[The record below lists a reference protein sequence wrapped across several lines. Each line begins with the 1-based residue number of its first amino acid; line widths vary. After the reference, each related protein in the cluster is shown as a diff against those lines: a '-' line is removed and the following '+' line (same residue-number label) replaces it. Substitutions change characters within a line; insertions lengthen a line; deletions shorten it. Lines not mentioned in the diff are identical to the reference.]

1 MKTHKARR
9 FLVRNKTCYISLF
22 LGLLIIGF
30 SSCKT
35 ATPQIDFG
43 ALVDASR
50 RMGVE
55 IEYTDNQKLYLEGA
69 SWIGVPYRNGGNTK
83 KGIDCSGFTKQV
95 FSNVYSLQLERTTGG
110 QKKQTKK
117 IAKRNLKEGDLVFF
131 SSPNSRGKLAHV
143 GIYLK
148 DDLFIHASTSRG
160 VIVSNLKSQYYKKHW
175 LYGGRI

>member
-1 MKTHKARR
+1 MRIKIQN
-9 FLVRNKTCYISLF
+9 LILLF
-22 LGLLIIGF
+22 GLLVFGL

-35 ATPQIDFG
+35 STPQVDYG
-43 ALVDASR
+43 ALVNASR
-50 RMGVE
+50 KMGVE

-69 SWIGVPYRNGGNTK
+69 SWIGTPYRNGGNTRS
-83 KGIDCSGFTKQV
+83 GIDCSGFTKQV
-95 FSNVYSLQLERTTGG
+95 FSKVYAYPLERTTGG
-110 QKKQTKK
+110 QRKQTKK

-131 SSPNSRGKLAHV
+131 SSNNSRGKVAHV

>member
-1 MKTHKARR
+1 M
-9 FLVRNKTCYISLF
+9 RNKTYYLLLLSGFLIFSLS
-22 LGLLIIGF
+22 G
-30 SSCKT
+30 CKT
-35 ATPQIDFG
+35 AAPKIDYG

-50 RMGVE
+50 KMGVE

-69 SWIGVPYRNGGNTK
+69 NWIGVPYRTGGNTK
-83 KGIDCSGFTKQV
+83 KGVDCSGFTKQV
-95 FSNVYSLQLERTTGG
+95 FSNVYSYKLERTTGG